1 MDTNIL
7 LSCIII
13 VSGVLWGW
21 LPFDKKRVRAGW
33 AKWAMGITA
42 VLWIAVGAARLAG
55 NLDCLPLGTEAFDR
69 VNSYVCMGQ
78 GIVIGVVLALILS
91 GQFFGAMRGAEPGSS
106 GGKPS
111 FRRICVL
118 VGISAIATAAM
129 IYYGGERA
137 SSSGVVSFTDSGIA
151 LVPGADW
158 QQTEPPI
165 DRQVV
170 CPPVLK
176 GQGPFDSAVIRVYVP
191 ADGTDVQSGV
201 ALLRS
206 KAESRP
212 EVSQDSLKQEDF
224 TSDSGVRGIHFS
236 YESSDPKHRVARKV
250 RSHSYLFQNKQ
261 GLCVVIFYITFA
273 DKDSDSVH
281 HMILKTLTLE

>member
-1 MDTNIL
+1 MDLNIVFY
-7 LSCIII
+7 CIAIAG
-13 VSGVLWGW
+13 GVLFG
-21 LPFDKKRVRAGW
+21 LNLFDKKRVRAGW
-33 AKWAMGITA
+33 AKWALGIMA
-42 VLWIAVGAARLAG
+42 VVWIATGVVGLIWS
-55 NLDCLPLGTEAFDR
+55 LGYLQLIPEAYDR

-78 GIVIGVVLALILS
+78 GIVIGIGLVLVLS
-91 GQFFGAMRGAEPGSS
+91 GQFFGAPRDAVPGWS
-106 GGKPS
+106 GSTPS

-118 VGISAIATAAM
+118 VGISVIATAAL
-129 IYYGGERA
+129 IYYGGKRA
-137 SSSGVVSFTDSGIA
+137 SSSGVVSFADSDIA

-158 QQTEPPI
+158 LQTEPPI

-176 GQGPFDSAVIRVYVP
+176 GQGPFDGAVIRVYVP
-191 ADGTDVQSGV
+191 ADVADAQSGV
-201 ALLRS
+201 VLLRA
-206 KAESRP
+206 KAASRP

-224 TSDSGVRGIHFS
+224 VSDSGVRGIHFS

-273 DKDSDSVH
+273 DKDSDSVQ